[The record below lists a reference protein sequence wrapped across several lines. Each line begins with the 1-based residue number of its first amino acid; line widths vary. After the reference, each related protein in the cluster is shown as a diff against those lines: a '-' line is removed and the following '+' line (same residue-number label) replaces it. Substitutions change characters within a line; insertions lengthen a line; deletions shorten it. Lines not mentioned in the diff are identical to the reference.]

1 SVYAGIRRTLAD
13 QLGVDP
19 SAELQEIHVAALRGE
34 LAPPSP
40 VADRLPTRLTT
51 FIGRDDELKLLAELL
66 GGARLVTLT

>member
-1 SVYAGIRRTLAD
+1 MGIIGIALLA
-13 QLGVDP
+13 
-19 SAELQEIHVAALRGE
+19 AAAPTAPAAPPARPLNAL

-66 GGARLVTLT
+66 GGARL